1 MTTTDYVNVIEALNE
16 KFLNK
21 ELYWEVG
28 WSFNYRDY
36 GYGRMICFNETTLWD
51 TENNSYNK
59 ENDLDWTEESLLK
72 FCEKQYRDYIT
83 KLYRTLE
90 L

>member
-1 MTTTDYVNVIEALNE
+1 MTTTDYVNVIKALNE
-16 KFLNK
+16 RFLNASD
-21 ELYWEVG
+21 EG
-28 WSFNYRDY
+28 WGFNLRIY
-36 GYGRMICFNETTLWD
+36 GNFKMILFNDEDIWNTHHNQYD
-51 TENNSYNK
+51 FDEAD
-59 ENDLDWTEESLLK
+59 EDWTEESLLK